1 MYSVSDNLIL
11 GCTILLELPEFW
23 VCRGEVGVISQRK
36 KEGTHDSEVT
46 GRWSDSEGADKPG
59 YTPPEE
65 KSDRKS
71 VATE

>member
-1 MYSVSDNLIL
+1 M
-11 GCTILLELPEFW
+11 
-23 VCRGEVGVISQRK
+23 GVISQSK

-65 KSDRKS
+65 ESDRKS
-71 VATE
+71 VATERAAAAKERIPKE